1 MPRSLRVLIPGMLYH
16 VYLRGNDR
24 RPVVLTG
31 TDRAVFLSTV
41 GTAVRRSGWQCV
53 GYCVM
58 ENHYHLLLITP
69 EPNLPVGMQ
78 WLNGTYARRF
88 NTAHERDGHLW
99 QGRYGAKTV
108 IEDEHLM
115 RLVAYLPMNPVK
127 AGECDHPGAYEWSS
141 FRAILGVDPAPSFLN
156 VDWTLDLFA
165 EDRDVARRLY
175 EQHVLEWP
183 LDLAQLVTAL
193 DPTQIRRARQSGFT
207 LREIAAHLGVSAPT
221 VMRCNK
227 GV

>member
-1 MPRSLRVLIPGMLYH
+1 MLYH

-41 GTAVRRSGWQCV
+41 GAAVRRSGWQCV

-58 ENHYHLLLITP
+58 DNHYHLLLITP

-99 QGRYGAKTV
+99 QGRYGAKPV

-127 AGECDHPGAYEWSS
+127 AGECDHPGALRVVELPCHCSARSRRRRFSMSIGRSTSS
-141 FRAILGVDPAPSFLN
+141 PTI
-156 VDWTLDLFA
+156 
-165 EDRDVARRLY
+165 
-175 EQHVLEWP
+175 
-183 LDLAQLVTAL
+183 VT
-193 DPTQIRRARQSGFT
+193 RRAGCTSSTCWSGRST
-207 LREIAAHLGVSAPT
+207 WRSS
-221 VMRCNK
+221 
-227 GV
+227 

>member
-31 TDRAVFLSTV
+31 TDRAVFLSPV
-41 GTAVRRSGWQCV
+41 GAAVRRSGWQCV

-58 ENHYHLLLITP
+58 DNHYHLLLITP

-127 AGECDHPGAYEWSS
+127 ARECDHPGAYEWSS

-165 EDRDVARRLY
+165 DDRDVARRLY

-193 DPTQIRRARQSGFT
+193 DPTQIRTGASVRLHAARDCGASWGERADGD
-207 LREIAAHLGVSAPT
+207 AV
-221 VMRCNK
+221 
-227 GV
+227 

>member
-1 MPRSLRVLIPGMLYH
+1 MLYH

-24 RPVVLTG
+24 RPVVLTD
-31 TDRAVFLSTV
+31 TDRAVFLATV
-41 GTAVRRSGWQCV
+41 GAAVRRAGWRCV

-99 QGRYGAKTV
+99 QGRYGAKAVTD
-108 IEDEHLM
+108 DEHLM

-127 AGECDHPGAYEWSS
+127 GGECDHP
-141 FRAILGVDPAPSFLN
+141 
-156 VDWTLDLFA
+156 
-165 EDRDVARRLY
+165 
-175 EQHVLEWP
+175 
-183 LDLAQLVTAL
+183 
-193 DPTQIRRARQSGFT
+193 
-207 LREIAAHLGVSAPT
+207 REIRMVELPRDHGLGAGPHSSTSTGRSTCSPT
-221 VMRCNK
+221 IATRRGGCTSSMSSSGHSTSRSS
-227 GV
+227 

>member
-1 MPRSLRVLIPGMLYH
+1 MPRSLRVLVPGMLYH
-16 VYLRGNDR
+16 IYSRGNDR

-31 TDRAVFLSTV
+31 TDRAVLLATV
-41 GTAVRRSGWQCV
+41 GATVRRSGWKCV

-58 ENHYHLLLITP
+58 ENHYHLLVVTP
-69 EPNLPVGMQ
+69 EPNLPTGMQ

-99 QGRYGAKTV
+99 QGRYGATPV
-108 IEDEHLM
+108 VDDEYLM

-127 AGECDHPGAYEWSS
+127 SGECESPVEYPWSS
-141 FRAILGVDPAPSFLN
+141 FRAIVGVEPPPSFLDI
-156 VDWTLDLFA
+156 DWTLDLFA
-165 EDRDVARRLY
+165 EDRGEARRLF
-175 EQHVLEWP
+175 ELHVREWP
-183 LDLAQLVTAL
+183 LELRQLVTSL
-193 DPTQIRRARQSGFT
+193 DADQIRRARSAGFT
-207 LREIAAHLGVSAPT
+207 LREIAAELGVHATT